1 MRAMG
6 IVRESFRQSYRVTDC
21 RWPAGCAGPCGTT
34 AAPDPCWCDITP
46 LDWNRERTDPVF
58 TKDAAVLQ
66 GTIELLVLKRLSQGP
81 MHGYGIASWIETAT
95 DDVLRVEEG
104 SLYPALY
111 RMTQKRWIK
120 GAWGVSENN
129 RRAKFYHLT
138 PAGRREYEQQASGW
152 LRLSQ
157 AVSRAVTAVAL
168 PAARGP
174 R

>member
-1 MRAMG
+1 MF
-6 IVRESFRQSYRVTDC
+6 S
-21 RWPAGCAGPCGTT
+21 
-34 AAPDPCWCDITP
+34 
-46 LDWNRERTDPVF
+46 
-58 TKDAAVLQ
+58 KDGAVLQ

-81 MHGYGIASWIETAT
+81 MHGYGIASWIESAT

-111 RMTQKRWIK
+111 RMVQKRWIS

-129 RRAKFYHLT
+129 RRAKFYQLT
-138 PAGRREYEQQASGW
+138 AAGEREFEQQATGW

-157 AVSRAVTAVAL
+157 AVSHAVTATGL
-168 PAARGP
+168 PAARGS

>member
-1 MRAMG
+1 MF
-6 IVRESFRQSYRVTDC
+6 S
-21 RWPAGCAGPCGTT
+21 
-34 AAPDPCWCDITP
+34 
-46 LDWNRERTDPVF
+46 
-58 TKDAAVLQ
+58 KDAAVLQ

-111 RMTQKRWIK
+111 RMVQKRWIK
-120 GAWGVSENN
+120 GDWGVSENN

-138 PAGRREYEQQASGW
+138 AAGQREFEQQASGW
-152 LRLSQ
+152 LRLSN
-157 AVSRAVTAVAL
+157 AVSRAVMIGDA
-168 PAARGP
+168 PPARGQ

>member
-1 MRAMG
+1 
-6 IVRESFRQSYRVTDC
+6 
-21 RWPAGCAGPCGTT
+21 
-34 AAPDPCWCDITP
+34 
-46 LDWNRERTDPVF
+46 VF

-66 GTIELLVLKRLSQGP
+66 GTIELLVLTRLSQGS
-81 MHGYGIASWIETAT
+81 MHGFGIASWIETAT

-111 RMTQKRWIK
+111 RMVKKRWIK
-120 GAWGVSENN
+120 GEWGISENN

-138 PAGRREYEQQASGW
+138 AAGQRECEQQSNGW

-157 AVSRAVTAVAL
+157 AVSRAVTATGL